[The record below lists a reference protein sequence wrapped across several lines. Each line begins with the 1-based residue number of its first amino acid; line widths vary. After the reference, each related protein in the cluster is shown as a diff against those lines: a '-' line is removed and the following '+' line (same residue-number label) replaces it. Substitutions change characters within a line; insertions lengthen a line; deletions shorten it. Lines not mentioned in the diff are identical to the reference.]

1 MTKHKLIIF
10 LKHFREGTIQ
20 IGDEIVNVC
29 GQSVRG
35 LTILQVRELLE
46 DAYTDRTKTDIDMV
60 ICRYANS
67 ECAMQTMT
75 RSRKK
80 SLDTYATDLD
90 DSPGAGYA
98 HLNEYAY
105 TALK

>member
-1 MTKHKLIIF
+1 M
-10 LKHFREGTIQ
+10 
-20 IGDEIVNVC
+20 GDEIVNVC
-29 GQSVRG
+29 GHSVRG

-46 DAYTDRTKTDIDMV
+46 DAYSDRTRTDMDLV

-67 ECAMQTMT
+67 NGFQTIT

-90 DSPGAGYA
+90 DSSPAVVFTDMDQYA
-98 HLNEYAY
+98 F